1 MRPSDALLAAGFSTA
16 WRLARLAPEGP
27 AYAAA
32 DAVADRVTHA
42 DGRSVRTLRRNL
54 ARAVPPDRLEATVRA
69 GVRSYVRYWLDAFRL
84 PSWSAE
90 RVTAP
95 VRTEGMGLLHATL
108 GAGRG
113 VVGALAHL
121 GNWDHAGA
129 WAARELAPVTT
140 VAERL
145 RPEGV
150 YRRFVAYRARLG
162 IEVLPL
168 SGGPPPLPLLAERLR
183 GGGFVPL
190 LCDRDLSGHG
200 VTVDLVGEPARVA
213 AGPAALAARTG
224 AALHPVTVHHERN
237 AASPNGWGLVVVVHP
252 EVPVTG
258 RGAVRRAVQ
267 GYADAWSTAIRAH
280 PEDWHMLQR
289 VFVADL
295 DPSPAP

>member
-1 MRPSDALLAAGFSTA
+1 VRSSDALVTAGFTAA
-16 WRLARLAPEGP
+16 WRLARLAPERP
-27 AYAAA
+27 AYAVAER
-32 DAVADRVTHA
+32 VADRVTRA
-42 DGRSVRTLRRNL
+42 DGPGVRTLRGNL
-54 ARAVPPDRLEATVRA
+54 ARAVGGDRLEETVRA

-90 RVTAP
+90 RVSAP
-95 VRTEGMGLLHATL
+95 VRSEGMAALHATL
-108 GAGRG
+108 AAGRG
-113 VVGALAHL
+113 VVGALPHL

-168 SGGPPPLPLLAERLR
+168 TGGPSPLPVLAERLR
-183 GGGFVPL
+183 RGGFVPL
-190 LCDRDLSGHG
+190 LGDRDLSGTG
-200 VTVDLVGEPARVA
+200 VVVELLGEPARVA

-237 AASPNGWGLVVVVHP
+237 PAAPNGWGLVLVVHP

-258 RGAVRRAVQ
+258 PAAVRRAVQ
-267 GYADAWSTAIRAH
+267 GYADAWSGAIRAH

-295 DPSPAP
+295 DRAR